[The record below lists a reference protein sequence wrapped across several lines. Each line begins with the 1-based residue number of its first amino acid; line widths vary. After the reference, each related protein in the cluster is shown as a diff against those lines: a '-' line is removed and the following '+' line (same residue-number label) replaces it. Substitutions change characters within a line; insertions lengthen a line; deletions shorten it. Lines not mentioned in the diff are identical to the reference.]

1 MRRARVRSIGR
12 TVLPTIVSASIFLG
26 SVGFTLVYYLHEN
39 KQQIN
44 APVIISENIF
54 VNENGEYCYR
64 FEPGQHSIKISRND
78 AVYHKIGE
86 VDGYAI
92 KEVEINGWRDN
103 NKVTY
108 VNVEPVIAIG
118 TKDKDGFFYF
128 NDFGRVETVNDIK
141 NEIEGKTI

>member
-86 VDGYAI
+86 VEGYAI

-118 TKDKDGFFYF
+118 TKDEDGFFYF

>member
-86 VDGYAI
+86 VEGYAI

-108 VNVEPVIAIG
+108 VNVEPVIVIG
-118 TKDKDGFFYF
+118 TKDEDGFFYF

>member
-86 VDGYAI
+86 VEGYAI

-118 TKDKDGFFYF
+118 TIDEDGIFYF

>member
-86 VDGYAI
+86 VEGYAI

-118 TKDKDGFFYF
+118 TKDEDGIFYF